1 MVGAGLSAFGA
12 SRLARRLTVPL
23 DNLLDNALR
32 YAPPASTIVVQVRK
46 DASTG
51 TVSVCDSGPGIGEK
65 DREHI
70 FDRFYRAD
78 SSRARHSGGIGL
90 GLIAARAFAEAHGG
104 QIEVKSRP
112 GDEAAFTLRFP
123 NAPEDTVMQEPW
135 PTAAG
140 AGHAQLPRP

>member
-1 MVGAGLSAFGA
+1 MQHETFNIENNLDFGKSRRHFLPRDKSRGLRAA
-12 SRLARRLTVPL
+12 KT
-23 DNLLDNALR
+23 
-32 YAPPASTIVVQVRK
+32 
-46 DASTG
+46 
-51 TVSVCDSGPGIGEK
+51 GEK

-104 QIEVKSRP
+104 QIEVKSWP
-112 GDEAAFTLRFP
+112 GDGAAFTLRFP